1 MKKPAH
7 MYVEYND
14 VTKAAE
20 KNFKT
25 EYKLTPIS
33 LGPFSQAKLTDFID
47 IVNGFSIEFGLI
59 HNLDSKFQ
67 TSSSCFTW
75 HITQNYKYS
84 LHGPITVSLKF
95 ERGVCGDDE
104 SKNYSDFLL
113 KKYFLL
119 NFNVLIAGV
128 LMIFLILKSL
138 IKKLEIM
145 NNLHNRSTISGAWE
159 SLTLNIKLRFIS
171 GWVIFNLIASIL
183 HILAG
188 ISGIFNGSI
197 ELNVQETVI
206 GFSCFFSWVGIVQ
219 YLKPNANAYTV
230 GNTLSRAMNTLGP
243 YILGIL
249 PIFLGFVFFA
259 MSVLWKT
266 GNYNSL
272 AYSMILQ
279 FAMINGDSLY
289 SSVSVAVGVNN
300 FLGMLYMYCFL
311 VFFIW

>member
-145 NNLHNRSTISGAWE
+145 NNLHNRSTISGA
-159 SLTLNIKLRFIS
+159 
-171 GWVIFNLIASIL
+171 
-183 HILAG
+183 
-188 ISGIFNGSI
+188 
-197 ELNVQETVI
+197 
-206 GFSCFFSWVGIVQ
+206 
-219 YLKPNANAYTV
+219 
-230 GNTLSRAMNTLGP
+230 
-243 YILGIL
+243 
-249 PIFLGFVFFA
+249 
-259 MSVLWKT
+259 
-266 GNYNSL
+266 
-272 AYSMILQ
+272 
-279 FAMINGDSLY
+279 
-289 SSVSVAVGVNN
+289 
-300 FLGMLYMYCFL
+300 
-311 VFFIW
+311 